1 MSISFAME
9 GLLLRL
15 RKDLGSLHSPE
26 HIDICSPAEVPD
38 QIHLGLYLYRVR
50 RDGMAQADHFVADEK
65 LLVSAPLPLSLDI
78 LITAYTSRRSGLA
91 EDYRLLDLVLASL
104 HDGAR
109 IDYNSEIQPDIH
121 PLPHIHL
128 VDADADQMSKIW
140 QFPNA
145 PYRLS
150 LCYELRPV
158 YVPSNIA
165 VEIARVKGAEIR
177 ASDIDPGG
185 GQS

>member
-1 MSISFAME
+1 MSVSIAME

-15 RKDLGSLHSPE
+15 RTDLGVLHSPE
-26 HIDICSPAEVPD
+26 HIDICSPAEVAD

-50 RDGMAQADHFVADEK
+50 RDGMAQASKFMADEK
-65 LLVSAPLPLSLDI
+65 MLASAPLPLSLDV
-78 LITAYTSRRSGLA
+78 LITAYTGRRSGLA

-109 IDYNSEIQPDIH
+109 IDYRSEIQPDIH

-140 QFPNA
+140 QFPNV

-158 YVPSNIA
+158 YVPSTIA
-165 VEIARVKGAEIR
+165 VKITRVKGAEIH
-177 ASDIDPGG
+177 ASDMEAEGE
-185 GQS
+185 QS

>member
-1 MSISFAME
+1 ME

-15 RKDLGSLHSPE
+15 RKDLVGLHGPE
-26 HIDICSPAEVPD
+26 HIGICSPADVPD
-38 QIHLGLYLYRVR
+38 QIHLGLHLYQVR
-50 RDGMAQADHFVADEK
+50 YDGMAQVGSFMKDER
-65 LLVSAPLPLSLDI
+65 LLASAPLPLALDV
-78 LITAYTSRRSGLA
+78 LITAYTGRRSGLL

-109 IDYNSEIQPDIH
+109 IDYQSELQPSLQ

-128 VDADADQMSKIW
+128 LDVDPDQMSKLW
-140 QFPNA
+140 QFPNV

-150 LCYELRPV
+150 LCYEMRPV

-165 VEIARVKGAEIR
+165 VVVARVKDTELR
-177 ASDIDPGG
+177 ASDLDSEGG
-185 GQS
+185 RP